1 MKKYNLLKILAIVFG
16 AYFVLTW
23 IIPASYYSSGLQYVL
38 DGTKKVTYP
47 MGIPYLFQLPVE
59 TLSYFVSTFIFIL
72 SVGGLYGVLSA
83 TGVYRKLLDKI
94 VEKIKKRKLLVLLLI
109 MSIIA
114 IISSVVGLELGMFA
128 IFPLVISLIVLM
140 GYDKFTALAATLG
153 ATIVGM
159 FGSTF
164 SYTMYGITNTY
175 ISADMTSEILMK
187 VILFV
192 VGLGLLIGFTLLHL
206 KEKTAKSKIKTK
218 KTKDA
223 KVEET
228 IEFIPVDDKKNKKKV
243 WPILLIFGL
252 YLIIMIVGTINW
264 SVVFKID
271 FFNDIYNTLMNVRIG
286 NFVIFGKIF
295 AGIKA
300 FGGWFA
306 KSNLA
311 RFNSYT
317 ILIVI
322 TTITLAIVYK
332 IKLDDYLES
341 FFEGARKNLKIAALI
356 TLAYAILLVVTTFP
370 IFLTIA
376 DFITGGKFNTATS
389 GIATLLGSGLYVD
402 MYYFPQYM
410 FEYLLGLE
418 NANPEILNVLFIS
431 MYSVAMLVV
440 PTSTLLIASLKSTET
455 SYKDWIKF
463 IWKLFLALFLV
474 AFIVLTVFTII

>member
-175 ISADMTSEILMK
+175 ISADMTSEI
-187 VILFV
+187 FV

-271 FFNDIYNTLMNVRIG
+271 FFN
-286 NFVIFGKIF
+286 
-295 AGIKA
+295 
-300 FGGWFA
+300 
-306 KSNLA
+306 
-311 RFNSYT
+311 
-317 ILIVI
+317 
-322 TTITLAIVYK
+322 
-332 IKLDDYLES
+332 
-341 FFEGARKNLKIAALI
+341 
-356 TLAYAILLVVTTFP
+356 
-370 IFLTIA
+370 
-376 DFITGGKFNTATS
+376 
-389 GIATLLGSGLYVD
+389 
-402 MYYFPQYM
+402 
-410 FEYLLGLE
+410 
-418 NANPEILNVLFIS
+418 
-431 MYSVAMLVV
+431 
-440 PTSTLLIASLKSTET
+440 
-455 SYKDWIKF
+455 
-463 IWKLFLALFLV
+463 IWKN
-474 AFIVLTVFTII
+474 ICRN